1 MDVNWEKLYT
11 SRSFRLLRKSCL
23 ASSKASSIG
32 PWADIAATE
41 SLSNEKFSVPSRYI
55 AIESGQKEYVDAL
68 LNVSQV

>member
-23 ASSKASSIG
+23 AASKASSIRSG
-32 PWADIAATE
+32 VDIAPRE
-41 SLSNEKFSVPSRYI
+41 SLSNEKYSVLPWYM
-55 AIESGQKEYVDAL
+55 ALESGQKERVDGL